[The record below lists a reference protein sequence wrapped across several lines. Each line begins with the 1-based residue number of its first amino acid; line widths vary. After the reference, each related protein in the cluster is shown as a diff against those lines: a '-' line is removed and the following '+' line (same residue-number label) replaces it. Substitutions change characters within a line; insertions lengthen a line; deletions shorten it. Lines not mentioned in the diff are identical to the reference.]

1 MRRSTLKRLALM
13 LVAGASLFQTVTCNQ
28 IAADAVGGATS
39 SILNQY
45 IRSVVNDL
53 LGTGSSFSFGLGT

>member
-1 MRRSTLKRLALM
+1 M

>member
-1 MRRSTLKRLALM
+1 MRRSTFKRLALM
-13 LVAGASLFQTVTCNQ
+13 LLVGASLFQTVTCNQ
-28 IAADAVGGATS
+28 IAADAVGGAAS

-53 LGTGSSFSFGLGT
+53 LGTGTGLPFGLLT

>member
-1 MRRSTLKRLALM
+1 M
-13 LVAGASLFQTVTCNQ
+13 LLVGASLFQTVTCNQ
-28 IAADAVGGATS
+28 IAADAVGGAAS

-53 LGTGSSFSFGLGT
+53 LGTGTGLPFGLLT